1 MFMFFF
7 FSLVDPEF
15 SLSHFTT
22 SIMPKEVIFQA
33 GHTRRGK
40 PTIDQK
46 VVKPSK
52 VIPTKRGPEAP
63 VPSGSRDLSHSPG
76 KKRRLANNTPSS
88 HTIGG
93 PHASGGKKKSGKV
106 SF

>member
-1 MFMFFF
+1 MFMFF

-40 PTIDQK
+40 PTIVQK
-46 VVKPSK
+46 IVKPSK
-52 VIPTKRGPEAP
+52 VISTKRGRSSCSKWLQGPKP
-63 VPSGSRDLSHSPG
+63 FPW
-76 KKRRLANNTPSS
+76 KKEMIS
-88 HTIGG
+88 
-93 PHASGGKKKSGKV
+93 
-106 SF
+106 